1 MYPKF
6 FHSFYPSNFQHGC
19 TSILIGV
26 LAPRVFATWK
36 NEQKLRI
43 LQKNTTE
50 VEFRIQ
56 FFTNSLCDLENE
68 QKLRILQIVFSTE
81 NPEEFR
87 SWISHFGYFTNS
99 LFSLVKG
106 ATNENFTLVTLQIV
120 LSMKKQ
126 KKYNIW
132 FFYKTG
138 KNENFTLAALQIEVR
153 DWDYFWSF
161 GLSFYSGYTNT
172 LETLEYTL
180 GYIQILEYSLEYS
193 LGYFQDFRYI

>member
-1 MYPKF
+1 MYHEI

-26 LAPRVFATWK
+26 LAPRVFTTWKNEQKIRILQVFLQIFFATWK

-120 LSMKKQ
+120 LSMKKNR
-126 KKYNIW
+126 KNITYC
-132 FFYKTG
+132 FFFIKLAKMRISHWLLYK
-138 KNENFTLAALQIEVR
+138 
-153 DWDYFWSF
+153 
-161 GLSFYSGYTNT
+161 
-172 LETLEYTL
+172 
-180 GYIQILEYSLEYS
+180 
-193 LGYFQDFRYI
+193 